1 MYFEASMMIKGLSRN
16 DEQFHVR
23 HKLTSASKCQLCAHS
38 VGPTLIDPFK
48 AGDQNN
54 LWAIDS
60 VTGP

>member
-1 MYFEASMMIKGLSRN
+1 MMIKGLSRN

-23 HKLTSASKCQLCAHS
+23 HKLTSASKCQLYAHS